1 MTKKFL
7 SAVMALSMAVCTF
20 TGCSDLDK
28 DGNLKE
34 AISYET
40 VEYEDVRYKV
50 RSDFIDITEA
60 ADMNS
65 PAYTYGLSGD
75 VMISFSVWMNKS
87 EDDTQTKLD
96 WQETIFADY
105 QNKSTEIIEDEE
117 YDIAIFTADLPV
129 EKDEKG
135 KEEKPARNM
144 DLHISRRN
152 HPLDNFGISVTYTKD
167 NDEKLMREL
176 GLEMLKS
183 VEYIGEEEPTE
194 PVITSFDNDY
204 FTYEIPVEFSDKV
217 SIGENSIEDGVC
229 NIRYYF
235 HENLSEKN
243 CYIYIKAIEH
253 TRFETAEEYLK
264 NEISNNK
271 DRDGRIII
279 TKKPYETEFL
289 GYNCWCVEYNRDSS
303 VDWADAEFVDYAI
316 MNNGITYDISI
327 KTNSLD
333 GSEQVDKDFE
343 KLVENI
349 VIKDISAE
357 KQAELEAE
365 KIHQYETENFAFS
378 FPIYIETYD
387 EQENYFSDRYGGT
400 YEIKEYDGD
409 VEMSLEKRAKEL
421 QEEFIDY
428 SAYKHFKG
436 DVEIGGKN
444 LSYYTLQYN
453 DDSTDIYGHIDT
465 TYFLYEENG
474 KFLLVIY
481 AEEYEKRQDIFN
493 NEQLNE
499 FFSTVRLK

>member
-7 SAVMALSMAVCTF
+7 SAITALSMTVCTF
-20 TGCSDLDK
+20 AGCSDLDK

-34 AISYET
+34 AVSYET

-75 VMISFSVWMNKS
+75 VMISFSVWRDKS

-129 EKDEKG
+129 EKDENG

-303 VDWADAEFVDYAI
+303 VD
-316 MNNGITYDISI
+316 
-327 KTNSLD
+327 
-333 GSEQVDKDFE
+333 
-343 KLVENI
+343 
-349 VIKDISAE
+349 
-357 KQAELEAE
+357 
-365 KIHQYETENFAFS
+365 
-378 FPIYIETYD
+378 
-387 EQENYFSDRYGGT
+387 
-400 YEIKEYDGD
+400 
-409 VEMSLEKRAKEL
+409 
-421 QEEFIDY
+421 
-428 SAYKHFKG
+428 
-436 DVEIGGKN
+436 
-444 LSYYTLQYN
+444 
-453 DDSTDIYGHIDT
+453 
-465 TYFLYEENG
+465 
-474 KFLLVIY
+474 
-481 AEEYEKRQDIFN
+481 
-493 NEQLNE
+493 
-499 FFSTVRLK
+499 